1 MRTPVQMA
9 GMRELEEAEAPGID
23 WGWGM
28 EPAIPGS
35 VAVRA
40 PREVRPVL
48 SIGVFTTRLKLGK
61 LRLHGVLLCARS
73 LGKKDRGG
81 SGNGRYRGTGDGV
94 LRGLGVLYFL
104 HLFSDSG
111 LEAFGVFRA
120 VTFRAAF
127 AALFAFIMC
136 VTLGPH
142 VIAWLR
148 QRKYGENT
156 QKSDSEFIAQKHA
169 AKSGTPTMGGVILV
183 ASTLCAVA
191 LFARSDVV
199 FVPLAFFT
207 MLALALVGFYDD
219 WIKLTRKEKGLTI
232 REKLCFQ
239 AVVGL
244 GVGYLLYA
252 YSPSGARG
260 AVAVPFVEAAFWPT
274 LGYGYLIWAG
284 VVLTASSNAVNLT
297 DGLDGLATLCTI
309 TVAVAFGLMAYFSGH
324 AGMAQ
329 HLAVPRVPGAEE
341 LAVICAALAGAC
353 LGFLWFNA
361 HPAEV
366 FMGDTGSLA
375 LGGLVGL
382 VALSIK
388 QELMLVLVGGVFV
401 AEALSVLIQIASF
414 RWFGR
419 RVFRIAPLH
428 HHFEKVGWPETK
440 IVSRFFIV
448 SVLLAVFSIATL
460 RV

>member
-1 MRTPVQMA
+1 MFYYLHQLA
-9 GMRELEEAEAPGID
+9 GEGFGFL
-23 WGWGM
+23 
-28 EPAIPGS
+28 
-35 VAVRA
+35 AV
-40 PREVRPVL
+40 
-48 SIGVFTTRLKLGK
+48 FK
-61 LRLHGVLLCARS
+61 
-73 LGKKDRGG
+73 
-81 SGNGRYRGTGDGV
+81 
-94 LRGLGVLYFL
+94 
-104 HLFSDSG
+104 
-111 LEAFGVFRA
+111 A

-127 AALFAFIMC
+127 AALFAFVVC

-142 VIAWLR
+142 VIAFLR
-148 QRKYGENT
+148 RKKFGENT
-156 QKSDSEFIAQKHA
+156 TKSDSEFIAQKHA
-169 AKSGTPTMGGVILV
+169 VKSGTPTMGGVILV
-183 ASTLCAVA
+183 GSTLFAVA
-191 LFARSDVV
+191 LFARCDVV

-219 WIKLTRKEKGLTI
+219 WIKLTRAKEKGLTI
-232 REKLCFQ
+232 KEKLVLQ
-239 AVVGL
+239 ALIGL
-244 GVGYLLYA
+244 GVGFLLYEYGPSAQRGVVAIPFVDAALYPALGYAYLL
-252 YSPSGARG
+252 
-260 AVAVPFVEAAFWPT
+260 
-274 LGYGYLIWAG
+274 WAG

-309 TVAVAFGLMAYFSGH
+309 TVAVAFGLMAYFAGH
-324 AGMAQ
+324 ATMAH
-329 HLAVPRVPGAEE
+329 HLAVPRVAGAEE

-382 VALSIK
+382 VSLSIK

-401 AEALSVLIQIASF
+401 IEALSVLIQIASF